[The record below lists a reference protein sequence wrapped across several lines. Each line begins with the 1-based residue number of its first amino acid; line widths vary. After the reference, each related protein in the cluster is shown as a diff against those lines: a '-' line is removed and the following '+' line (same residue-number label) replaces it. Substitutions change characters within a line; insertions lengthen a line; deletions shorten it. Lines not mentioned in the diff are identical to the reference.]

1 MFKSPSLYPKSPAF
15 IPFGANDDELEKRKI
30 REERQAA
37 QRAIVTDP
45 LFTKTSGQFDE
56 GGASGLLLYNL
67 PVFNGCEIMFDSEAI
82 IVDPSRTQ
90 PEEQGK
96 EYVDISFASREVEL
110 LLSADDP
117 ESWEITPSISA
128 LYELAED
135 NRWKAAVGACA
146 KDSSHDMDGNA
157 VRSAEG
163 FKAFDVGDEPVG
175 GVGGGFPFGD
185 DNDDGSVVDFG
196 GGDDGWNDDRC
207 GFAGPPFAGDGTPG
221 MIPAGDSDGENGY
234 SDVDD
239 GMDAADW
246 LAAGM
251 GMTRLK
257 GSNAWAGPKH
267 WHFVKSK
274 EEVPAAAPE
283 AKGRKKRT
291 AKSELIDFSDP
302 QIDESLFQAPKALK
316 EIQLTKA
323 GRKVVNTL
331 LPKDYHYD
339 GRKLATVFISS
350 DWSFLA
356 RKARGRG
363 GAKQG
368 FEDGGGGDGFAAVDG
383 GDDGF
388 GNDWGG
394 DECADPFDYG
404 DDFDGQGDSAEV
416 KPADD
421 FMEDLVP
428 MPKKAQKIDVNYAR
442 QSKQVDVKILKDT
455 IWVELQRHHGY
466 EKEEQQDEGE
476 FSSGPISFDRV
487 LHNFPANCR
496 AAALSDISVHLC
508 FICVLHLAN
517 EHDLR
522 LHASEDMNELD
533 VHLPCE
539 VYLFFFFF
547 FVIYSKLIALHSY
560 SDLLP
565 LLPSFPVPLPPS
577 PHFPPSPL
585 PSSLSAT
592 AAARAPPDLPARSSP
607 WGIFSLFSSPA
618 SPPTPLSG
626 QGPRSAG
633 APLGSAAG
641 GAPRPPLLYRMRGAF
656 SFLLALNLV
665 LGGPGEFPL
674 DHRGGSPWI
683 IDSSSSPPPP
693 RPLLY
698 RMRGAFSFLLALNL
712 VLGGYMLFRGKA
724 LLKDAARMPD
734 TAELDALICPIV
746 PSTSLLPHSFSPC
759 PSSTTRYT
767 RLHVV

>member
-1 MFKSPSLYPKSPAF
+1 MSEIVKADCE
-15 IPFGANDDELEKRKI
+15 NDTQTNFQKASCTLEAGVKIYSYRVDSIHSETYKVLSGLTRAGDTREDEEGGDQEEGNGSQRESQKKVVGHPCTLEDNLDQINVKKL
-30 REERQAA
+30 E
-37 QRAIVTDP
+37 RAIVTDP

-96 EYVDISFASREVEL
+96 DYVDISFASREVEL
-110 LLSADDP
+110 LMSADDP
-117 ESWEITPSISA
+117 ESWEVTPSISA
-128 LYELAED
+128 LYDLAED
-135 NRWKAAVGACA
+135 HRWKAAVGSSA

-157 VRSAEG
+157 VRIGDG

-196 GGDDGWNDDRC
+196 GGDDGWNDDGC
-207 GFAGPPFAGDGTPG
+207 GFAGPPFAGGGAPG
-221 MIPAGDSDGENGY
+221 MIPAGESDGENGY

-239 GMDAADW
+239 GMDAVDW

-274 EEVPAAAPE
+274 EEAPAAAPE
-283 AKGRKKRT
+283 AKGRKKRA
-291 AKSELIDFSDP
+291 AKSELIVFSDP
-302 QIDESLFQAPKALK
+302 QIDESLFQVPKALK

-339 GRKLATVFISS
+339 GRKLATVFMSS
-350 DWSFLA
+350 DWNFLA
-356 RKARGRG
+356 RKTRRHG

-368 FEDGGGGDGFAAVDG
+368 FEDGGGVGFAAVGG

-388 GNDWGG
+388 DNDWGG

-404 DDFDGQGDSAEV
+404 NDFDGQGDSAEV

-455 IWVELQRHHGY
+455 IWVELQRRHAH
-466 EKEEQQDEGE
+466 EREEQQYDEE
-476 FSSGPISFDRV
+476 VSSGPISFDRV

-522 LHASEDMNELD
+522 LHASEDMNQLD

-539 VYLFFFFF
+539 V
-547 FVIYSKLIALHSY
+547 
-560 SDLLP
+560 
-565 LLPSFPVPLPPS
+565 
-577 PHFPPSPL
+577 
-585 PSSLSAT
+585 
-592 AAARAPPDLPARSSP
+592 
-607 WGIFSLFSSPA
+607 
-618 SPPTPLSG
+618 
-626 QGPRSAG
+626 
-633 APLGSAAG
+633 
-641 GAPRPPLLYRMRGAF
+641 
-656 SFLLALNLV
+656 
-665 LGGPGEFPL
+665 
-674 DHRGGSPWI
+674 
-683 IDSSSSPPPP
+683 
-693 RPLLY
+693 
-698 RMRGAFSFLLALNL
+698 
-712 VLGGYMLFRGKA
+712 
-724 LLKDAARMPD
+724 
-734 TAELDALICPIV
+734 
-746 PSTSLLPHSFSPC
+746 
-759 PSSTTRYT
+759 
-767 RLHVV
+767 

>member
-1 MFKSPSLYPKSPAF
+1 
-15 IPFGANDDELEKRKI
+15 
-30 REERQAA
+30 
-37 QRAIVTDP
+37 
-45 LFTKTSGQFDE
+45 
-56 GGASGLLLYNL
+56 
-67 PVFNGCEIMFDSEAI
+67 MFDSEAI

-96 EYVDISFASREVEL
+96 DYVDISFASREVEL

-117 ESWEITPSISA
+117 DSWEITPSISA

-135 NRWKAAVGACA
+135 HRWKAAVGASA
-146 KDSSHDMDGNA
+146 RDSSHDMDGNA
-157 VRSAEG
+157 VRSGDG

-196 GGDDGWNDDRC
+196 GGDDGWNDDGC
-207 GFAGPPFAGDGTPG
+207 GFAGPPFAGGGAPG

-283 AKGRKKRT
+283 AKGRKKRA

-356 RKARGRG
+356 RKAGGRG
-363 GAKQG
+363 GAKHG
-368 FEDGGGGDGFAAVDG
+368 FADGGGRDGFAAVDG
-383 GDDGF
+383 GEDGF
-388 GNDWGG
+388 ENDWGG

-428 MPKKAQKIDVNYAR
+428 MPKKVR
-442 QSKQVDVKILKDT
+442 LPS
-455 IWVELQRHHGY
+455 
-466 EKEEQQDEGE
+466 
-476 FSSGPISFDRV
+476 
-487 LHNFPANCR
+487 
-496 AAALSDISVHLC
+496 ALSCSFLLPMVAFLAPHPLL
-508 FICVLHLAN
+508 FSTHGSFLPSLHLSP
-517 EHDLR
+517 R
-522 LHASEDMNELD
+522 VFSPSASP
-533 VHLPCE
+533 LPTDPPSQSFFL
-539 VYLFFFFF
+539 LFFC
-547 FVIYSKLIALHSY
+547 HSFKTNRLTF
-560 SDLLP
+560 LLRPPSPPP
-565 LLPSFPVPLPPS
+565 LLPCPSSPLPPL
-577 PHFPPSPL
+577 PPFPPPFLSF
-585 PSSLSAT
+585 SAT

-633 APLGSAAG
+633 APPGSAAG

-656 SFLLALNLV
+656 SFLLALNLGHLVCLLALNLV
-665 LGGPGEFPL
+665 LGGTFWAFLSPSFPV
-674 DHRGGSPWI
+674 PF
-683 IDSSSSPPPP
+683 PPSVPP
-693 RPLLY
+693 CCTA
-698 RMRGAFSFLLALNL
+698 MRGAFGFLLALNL
-712 VLGGYMLFRGKA
+712 VLGVSFS
-724 LLKDAARMPD
+724 
-734 TAELDALICPIV
+734 
-746 PSTSLLPHSFSPC
+746 PSTSCWEVEGASPQCRMQGGGTSLSLLPFLSLPPFPSSCPFPKPCWKMQDSFPLYLPSFSPTI
-759 PSSTTRYT
+759 PALPHYLPT
-767 RLHVV
+767 RLHAVLRKGPAAKFSFLPSHPLSLAPPSLPFPHQATCCLEEKLF

>member
-1 MFKSPSLYPKSPAF
+1 
-15 IPFGANDDELEKRKI
+15 
-30 REERQAA
+30 
-37 QRAIVTDP
+37 
-45 LFTKTSGQFDE
+45 
-56 GGASGLLLYNL
+56 
-67 PVFNGCEIMFDSEAI
+67 MFDSEAI

-508 FICVLHLAN
+508 FI
-517 EHDLR
+517 
-522 LHASEDMNELD
+522 S
-533 VHLPCE
+533 
-539 VYLFFFFF
+539 
-547 FVIYSKLIALHSY
+547 
-560 SDLLP
+560 
-565 LLPSFPVPLPPS
+565 
-577 PHFPPSPL
+577 
-585 PSSLSAT
+585 
-592 AAARAPPDLPARSSP
+592 AARAPPDLPARSSP

-665 LGGPGEFPL
+665 LGG
-674 DHRGGSPWI
+674 
-683 IDSSSSPPPP
+683 
-693 RPLLY
+693 
-698 RMRGAFSFLLALNL
+698 
-712 VLGGYMLFRGKA
+712 YMLRRVWSDWVGFYGRAGV
-724 LLKDAARMPD
+724 
-734 TAELDALICPIV
+734 EN
-746 PSTSLLPHSFSPC
+746 
-759 PSSTTRYT
+759 
-767 RLHVV
+767 

>member
-1 MFKSPSLYPKSPAF
+1 
-15 IPFGANDDELEKRKI
+15 
-30 REERQAA
+30 
-37 QRAIVTDP
+37 
-45 LFTKTSGQFDE
+45 
-56 GGASGLLLYNL
+56 
-67 PVFNGCEIMFDSEAI
+67 MFDSEAI

-207 GFAGPPFAGDGTPG
+207 GFAGPPFAGGGTPG

-539 VYLFFFFF
+539 V
-547 FVIYSKLIALHSY
+547 
-560 SDLLP
+560 
-565 LLPSFPVPLPPS
+565 
-577 PHFPPSPL
+577 
-585 PSSLSAT
+585 
-592 AAARAPPDLPARSSP
+592 
-607 WGIFSLFSSPA
+607 
-618 SPPTPLSG
+618 
-626 QGPRSAG
+626 
-633 APLGSAAG
+633 
-641 GAPRPPLLYRMRGAF
+641 
-656 SFLLALNLV
+656 
-665 LGGPGEFPL
+665 
-674 DHRGGSPWI
+674 
-683 IDSSSSPPPP
+683 
-693 RPLLY
+693 
-698 RMRGAFSFLLALNL
+698 
-712 VLGGYMLFRGKA
+712 
-724 LLKDAARMPD
+724 
-734 TAELDALICPIV
+734 
-746 PSTSLLPHSFSPC
+746 
-759 PSSTTRYT
+759 
-767 RLHVV
+767 